1 MYLFDVTLI
10 FTDPPFCDFAF
21 LLCGDASAF
30 PPFPYPFRKILSA
43 HQPINPSTN
52 QISSHSIPSH
62 THPISPFPD
71 LFLQPPSTHT
81 SQKTNLTNT
90 IPPFSPNKQILPH
103 IPPTE
108 TSALC
113 KRMLALQTQCV
124 RTGTDGKDKPY
135 ILSVRGGANCS
146 VEEDVKVP
154 YIFPPSFPL
163 SPFFRKRDGEAEG
176 EMLRAEMVWDT
187 M

>member
-1 MYLFDVTLI
+1 MVYQYHFIRDKSS
-10 FTDPPFCDFAF
+10 PPP
-21 LLCGDASAF
+21 LSNPSHL
-30 PPFPYPFRKILSA
+30 PPFPPVSL
-43 HQPINPSTN
+43 N
-52 QISSHSIPSH
+52 
-62 THPISPFPD
+62 
-71 LFLQPPSTHT
+71 LPPPTPHRT
-81 SQKTNLTNT
+81 TNLTNT

-113 KRMLALQTQCV
+113 QRMLALQTQCV
-124 RTGTDGKDKPY
+124 RKDTDGKDKPY